1 MASEQS
7 VFTAVCRPI
16 VPNDLFELRA
26 AHQALFP
33 IDYESHF
40 YDCVIHSKDQI
51 FSWAAVCKPA
61 DTSEFVSKLQASTDT
76 LAIIQ
81 TQHRY
86 SLQGCNPATRKADW
100 VCDSTHL

>member
-1 MASEQS
+1 MWHPITS
-7 VFTAVCRPI
+7 FTAVCRPI
-16 VPNDLFELRA
+16 VPNDLLELRA

-61 DTSEFVSKLQASTDT
+61 DTPEFVSSLSPQLIHLHHSDT
-76 LAIIQ
+76 MHLFVAGM
-81 TQHRY
+81 
-86 SLQGCNPATRKADW
+86 QGCNKKG
-100 VCDSTHL
+100 